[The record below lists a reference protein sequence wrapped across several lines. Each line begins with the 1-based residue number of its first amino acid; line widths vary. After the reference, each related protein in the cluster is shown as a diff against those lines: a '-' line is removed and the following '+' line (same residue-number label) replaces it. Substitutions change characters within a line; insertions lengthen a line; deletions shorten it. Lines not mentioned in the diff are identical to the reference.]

1 MSKLKDYKEALDNY
15 YFLKAKYEK
24 PKIVDGK
31 IVSEPIKSCI
41 KCKKKGGTEFLR
53 KVEKAEKGERKRVTL
68 ICRCKAD
75 NPCDLNIEISL
86 ANYKLYEDLVKSLKK
101 DMEDVKT
108 KIIKLKLDLLF
119 QLKDEDYVV
128 NKFEQLKNK
137 LQSLSK
143 KLDKLQ
149 TTYKEKNNTF
159 IIKRKDEETND
170 EYEEKIDREKG
181 VNITSR
187 EIEGSISKYGKLIE
201 EYKKTK
207 NKSFLIDA
215 FEKYHTQIVDLF
227 DKKRKIQYQEGNVE
241 YVKEG
246 GKITVEFDFKKV
258 SIENK
263 QVSLNRFE
271 IVKNIY

>member
-187 EIEGSISKYGKLIE
+187 EIEGIISKYGKLIE

>member
-1 MSKLKDYKEALDNY
+1 MSKLKDYKQALDNY

-68 ICRCKAD
+68 IFRCKAD

-187 EIEGSISKYGKLIE
+187 EIEGIISKYGKLIE

-241 YVKEG
+241 YVKKG
-246 GKITVEFDFKKV
+246 GKISVEFDFKKV

>member
-1 MSKLKDYKEALDNY
+1 MSKLKDYKQALDNY

-187 EIEGSISKYGKLIE
+187 EIEGIISKYGKLIE

>member
-1 MSKLKDYKEALDNY
+1 MSKLKDYKQALDNY

-119 QLKDEDYVV
+119 SLSYRII
-128 NKFEQLKNK
+128 NK
-137 LQSLSK
+137 L
-143 KLDKLQ
+143 
-149 TTYKEKNNTF
+149 
-159 IIKRKDEETND
+159 
-170 EYEEKIDREKG
+170 
-181 VNITSR
+181 
-187 EIEGSISKYGKLIE
+187 
-201 EYKKTK
+201 
-207 NKSFLIDA
+207 
-215 FEKYHTQIVDLF
+215 
-227 DKKRKIQYQEGNVE
+227 
-241 YVKEG
+241 
-246 GKITVEFDFKKV
+246 
-258 SIENK
+258 
-263 QVSLNRFE
+263 
-271 IVKNIY
+271 